1 MRKEET
7 RRNSLSELFEKLY
20 RRSGARCEG
29 YQLDLDCTTKLTKDS
44 PPLIHHLDGNPG
56 NNEINN
62 LVLLCPNCHSK
73 VIEELSE
80 KRRKAYVKKVAENL
94 DKLSF
99 AASDG

>member
-1 MRKEET
+1 MRKEEK
-7 RRNSLSELFEKLY
+7 RRDRLPELFERLY

-29 YQLDLDCTTKLTKDS
+29 NRLGLDCTARLMKDS
-44 PPLIHHLDGNPG
+44 APLIHHVNGNPG
-56 NNEINN
+56 NNDMSN

-80 KRRKAYVKKVAENL
+80 KRRKAYVKKVAEGVASSVL
-94 DKLSF
+94 